1 MVKSYMSSKQRA
13 TNGLKLLLGESEPY
27 SQVQASWRFLNNDKV
42 SIDELF
48 EPIKEQGKK
57 EIERHCESYVLAM
70 SDWSHLDYKKHSSKK
85 ELESKKKKD
94 NGKQLG
100 YDLQTTIAVSDKSGE
115 PIAPLVHNLK
125 TSKKVYSTYDEN
137 IATKKTHLEE
147 LASRTQAIR
156 KELDT
161 DKKIVHIVDR
171 ESDSVA
177 FMREL
182 DKNEELFLLRVKK
195 TSTVFYLKE
204 EKSFKQGELASKLG
218 LGKLVKSIKYQNKN
232 VKIYVNECEIEV
244 RRDAIKT
251 TINKDGKRK
260 YIKIGGKAVKARFV
274 VERLVD
280 EENNI
285 LAEWLLITNVLD
297 AKVSAQTLATWYY
310 YRWKIESYF
319 KLLKSSGFN
328 LEEWQQKEP
337 IALFKRLLVVSL
349 SCLFVWKLANDSS
362 HNAKE
367 IREFLVLLSGRLIE
381 RGKEFT
387 LPALLA
393 GLESYLQMMDVML
406 LFSHEELLDINK
418 KLTNLLGMDF

>member
-1 MVKSYMSSKQRA
+1 MSSKQQA
-13 TNGLKLLLGESEPY
+13 TNGLKLLLGESDSF
-27 SQVQASWRFLNNDKV
+27 SQVQASWRFLNNEKV
-42 SIDELF
+42 TIDGLF
-48 EPIKEQGKK
+48 EPIKASFKEEIKK
-57 EIERHCESYVLAM
+57 HCEVYVLAM
-70 SDWSHLDYKKHSSKK
+70 SDWSHLDYKKHTSKK

-137 IATKKTHLEE
+137 IDIKKTHLEE
-147 LASRTQAIR
+147 LSSRTQAI
-156 KELDT
+156 KSELAT

-171 ESDSVA
+171 EADSVG

-182 DKNEELFLLRVKK
+182 DKNKELFLLRVKK
-195 TSTVFYLKE
+195 TSKVFYVKE
-204 EKSFKQGELASKLG
+204 EKSIKQSELASQLG
-218 LGKLVKSIKYQNKN
+218 LGKLVKSIKYQKKK
-232 VKIYVNECEIEV
+232 VKIYVNECEVEV
-244 RRDAIKT
+244 RRDANKT
-251 TINKDGKRK
+251 TISKEGKK
-260 YIKIGGKAVKARFV
+260 SIQKISGDAVKARFI

-280 EENNI
+280 EENNVV
-285 LAEWLLITNVLD
+285 AEWLLITNVLD
-297 AKVSAQTLATWYY
+297 TKVSAQTLATWYY

-349 SCLFVWKLANDSS
+349 SCLMVWRLANDTS

-367 IREFLVLLSGRLIE
+367 IRDFLVLLSGRLIE
-381 RGKEFT
+381 KGKEFT

-406 LFSHEELLDINK
+406 LFSHEELLDMQK
-418 KLTNLLGMDF
+418 KLTDLLEFDF

>member
-1 MVKSYMSSKQRA
+1 MSSKQQA
-13 TNGLKLLLGESEPY
+13 TNGLKLLLGESDSF
-27 SQVQASWRFLNNDKV
+27 SQVQASWRFLNNDNV
-42 SIDELF
+42 TIEGLF
-48 EPIKEQGKK
+48 EPIKEQVKK
-57 EIERHCESYVLAM
+57 EIERHCDKYVLAM
-70 SDWSHLDYKKHSSKK
+70 SDWSHLDYKKHTSKK
-85 ELESKKKKD
+85 ELECKKKKD

-125 TSKKVYSTYDEN
+125 TSKKVYSTYDDN
-137 IATKKTHLEE
+137 IDIKKTHLEE
-147 LASRTQAIR
+147 LSSRTQAI
-156 KELDT
+156 KSELAT

-171 ESDSVA
+171 EADSVA

-182 DKNEELFLLRVKK
+182 DKNEALFLLRVKK

-204 EKSFKQGELASKLG
+204 EKSYKQGELANKLS
-218 LGKLVKSIKYQNKN
+218 LGKLVKTIKYQKKK
-232 VKIYVNECEIEV
+232 VTIYVNSCDVEV
-244 RRDAIKT
+244 RRDATKT
-251 TINKDGKRK
+251 TISKDGKRK
-260 YIKIGGKAVKARFV
+260 YTKIEGKAVKARFV

-280 EENNI
+280 EENNVV
-285 LAEWLLITNVLD
+285 AEWLLVTNILD
-297 AKVSAQTLATWYY
+297 TKVSAQTLATWYY

-349 SCLFVWKLANDSS
+349 SCLLVWKLANDSS

-367 IREFLVLLSGRLIE
+367 IRDFLVLLSGRLIE
-381 RGKEFT
+381 KGKEFT

-406 LFSHEELLDINK
+406 LFSHEELLDMHKN
-418 KLTNLLGMDF
+418 LTDLLGMDF